1 MAEEKKEQSA
11 WGYVVVWVGLV
22 VLTVTT
28 WVLGTK
34 LKLGPY
40 SLPASLVIALVKTV
54 LVAMFFMHLVEQPGA
69 RRVVLPV
76 SALFL
81 SLLLGLSLLEAMT
94 RVRMARPDG
103 GQPPAPGAHS
113 RERPRRGVSNR
124 CRLPTSCTR
133 RRRPDC

>member
-1 MAEEKKEQSA
+1 MAEEKQEKSA

-22 VLTVTT
+22 VLTVAT

-69 RRVVLPV
+69 RRMVLPV

-103 GQPPAPGAHS
+103 ISEELESKRPAP
-113 RERPRRGVSNR
+113 
-124 CRLPTSCTR
+124 TR
-133 RRRPDC
+133 TAPPSITPDPQRWMGN